1 MSELYCTVCSGLMA
15 CRGTNNATTC
25 GLQCPYNTGK
35 TSHCIDKLMDCAL
48 ALIQRQK
55 ARIDELEAARTPRLL
70 TLDEAKAIQT
80 CWIEYDE
87 MIFPAIYYC
96 QGNDKRFSIFIVNAE
111 DDLFED
117 YCEDLTDN
125 EIWLENVFMNQ
136 LWRCWTQRPT
146 DAQRKAV
153 PWNE

>member
-1 MSELYCTVCSGLMA
+1 MSERIEEERLLQSLEGFEKLIATA
-15 CRGTNNATTC
+15 DATTFVSATRKIRYC
-25 GLQCPYNTGK
+25 DILKETRRKIESLY
-35 TSHCIDKLMDCAL
+35 
-48 ALIQRQK
+48 
-55 ARIDELEAARTPRLL
+55 ARIEALEEARTPRLL
-70 TLDEAKAIQT
+70 TLDEVKAIQT

-146 DAQRKAV
+146 DEQRKAV
-153 PWNE
+153 PWE